1 MANNEKIAAN
11 KVQNADIESRKKAQ
25 RTHTQNYFEY
35 GKVPPHAPELE
46 EAVLGALLIDQ
57 KVQSDIIDFLQP
69 EMFYT
74 DAHQRIYRVIREIF
88 SSTDPI
94 DMLTVVNALKKAGE
108 LEMVGGAY
116 YIAQLTRRVGSAAN
130 IEYHARIILQKYIQ
144 RKLIEISAE
153 ISTEAFEDS
162 ADVFDLL
169 DKAEQK
175 LFSISENNLR
185 REHSDM
191 ASLVKDALENIEKAS
206 KHDGSYQGV
215 PSGFAEV
222 DRITAGWQK
231 SDLIVLAARP
241 GMGKTAFVLSMAR
254 NISVDYKRPVVVF
267 SLEMTG
273 VQLVTRLIASET
285 QLSADKLKK
294 GELKDHEWQQLHSR
308 ITNLMDA
315 PLYIDDTPALS
326 IFELRAKARRMKQQ
340 YDIQLIII
348 DYIQLMQSGS
358 DKGGGNREQEISNI
372 SRSMK
377 SLAKELNVPIIALS
391 QLNRSVET
399 RGGIKKPLLSDLRE
413 SGAIEQDADMVAFIY
428 RPEYY
433 KLEAFED
440 NTPSAGMA
448 ELIIAKHRNGAL
460 AEVKLR
466 FIAQFAQFTDYDQ
479 FSTGGNDGMSPNTEF
494 GQNSITMQS
503 KINSTNDADGDMNDL
518 TEFNG
523 DSDDDGLSPDGLTKE
538 PTFDLK

>member
-1 MANNEKIAAN
+1 MAEKESFTKN
-11 KVQNADIESRKKAQ
+11 KIQNPEVENRKKTSH
-25 RTHTQNYFEY
+25 THKQNFFEY
-35 GKVPPHAPELE
+35 GKIPPQAIDLE
-46 EAVLGALLIDQ
+46 EAVLGALLLDQ
-57 KVQSDIIDFLQP
+57 KALSETIDFLRSD
-69 EMFYT
+69 MFYP
-74 DAHQRIYRVIREIF
+74 DANQRIFGAISGLFEKNQPV
-88 SSTDPI
+88 
-94 DMLTVVNALKKAGE
+94 DMLTVVNELKRSGE
-108 LEMVGGAY
+108 LELVGGAY

-130 IEYHARIILQKYIQ
+130 IEFHARIILQKYIQ
-144 RKLIEISAE
+144 RRLIEISAE
-153 ISTEAFEDS
+153 ISTDAFEDS

-185 REHSDM
+185 REHADM
-191 ASLVKDALENIEKAS
+191 QTLVGEAVENIVKAS
-206 KHDGSYQGV
+206 KQDGSYRGV
-215 PSGFAEV
+215 PSGFSDV

-231 SDLIVLAARP
+231 SDLIILAARP

-267 SLEMTG
+267 SLEMSG

-294 GELKDHEWQQLHSR
+294 GELQEHEWQQLHSR
-308 ITNLMDA
+308 INNLVDA

-348 DYIQLMQSGS
+348 DYIQLMQAGN
-358 DKGGGNREQEISNI
+358 DKGNREQEISNI

-377 SLAKELNVPIIALS
+377 SLAKELDIPIIALS

-399 RGGIKKPLLSDLRE
+399 RGGVKKPLLSDLRE
-413 SGAIEQDADMVAFIY
+413 SGAIEQDADMVMFIY

-448 ELIIAKHRNGAL
+448 ELIVAKHRNGAL
-460 AEVKLR
+460 ADIKLR
-466 FIAQFAQFTDYDQ
+466 FIAQFAQFADYEEFGVSD
-479 FSTGGNDGMSPNTEF
+479 GDGMAANTGFE
-494 GQNSITMQS
+494 NNVMIKQS
-503 KINSTNDADGDMNDL
+503 KMNEDD
-518 TEFNG
+518 TAT
-523 DSDDDGLSPDGLTKE
+523 DSDVGKGTDPLSGALSGDGFPSQP
-538 PTFDLK
+538 PF

>member
-1 MANNEKIAAN
+1 MANNENTTSTKP
-11 KVQNADIESRKKAQ
+11 QNADIESRKKAQ
-25 RTHTQNYFEY
+25 RTHSQNYFEY
-35 GKVPPHAPELE
+35 GKVPPHAIELE
-46 EAVLGALLIDQ
+46 EAVLGALLLDQ
-57 KVQSDIIDFLQP
+57 KAQSDIIDFLQP

-88 SSTDPI
+88 TSTDPI

-130 IEYHARIILQKYIQ
+130 IEYHARIILQKFIQ
-144 RKLIEISAE
+144 RRLIEISAE

-169 DKAEQK
+169 DRAEQK

-191 ASLVKDALENIEKAS
+191 QSLVKDALENIEKAS
-206 KHDGSYQGV
+206 KHDSSYQGV
-215 PSGFAEV
+215 PSGFSEL

-285 QLSADKLKK
+285 QLSADKLKR

-308 ITNLMDA
+308 ITNLMNA

-348 DYIQLMQSGS
+348 DYIQLMQAGN
-358 DKGGGNREQEISNI
+358 DKGGNREQEISNI

-399 RGGIKKPLLSDLRE
+399 RGGLKKPLLSDLRE

-433 KLEAFED
+433 KLEEFED
-440 NTPSAGMA
+440 HTPAAGMA

-479 FSTGGNDGMSPNTEF
+479 FNPGGYEGISPNQDFEA
-494 GQNSITMQS
+494 GTMIKQS
-503 KINSTNDADGDMNDL
+503 KINTYMDGDDNNMSDSVTDHFDND
-518 TEFNG
+518 
-523 DSDDDGLSPDGLTKE
+523 LSPDGLTRE
-538 PTFDLK
+538 APFDL